1 MPTCQNCGKDWN
13 WKQTVKRS
21 FTLGTGMKCPYCESK
36 QYFTTK
42 ARRRSSLLSFIV
54 PLLILL
60 PWLFELSIPAIISI
74 FIDRKSTRLNSS
86 HVASSYA
93 VFCLKKNR
101 NALRLDRV
109 LFSAEQ

>member
-74 FIDRKSTRLNSS
+74 FIGFFL
-86 HVASSYA
+86 
-93 VFCLKKNR
+93 VFIGIYPFLVELSNQEEP
-101 NALRLDRV
+101 LL
-109 LFSAEQ
+109 